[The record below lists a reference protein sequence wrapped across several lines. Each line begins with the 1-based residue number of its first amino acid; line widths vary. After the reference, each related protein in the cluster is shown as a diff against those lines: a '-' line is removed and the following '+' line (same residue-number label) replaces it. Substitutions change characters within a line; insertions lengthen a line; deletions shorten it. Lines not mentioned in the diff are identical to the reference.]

1 MMRNLLSVL
10 LCLHWAVVFAVM
22 AAVCLPGEN
31 AMSAAIFGVALPMPV
46 GASGMAVSTILA
58 LAFSLA
64 GALQLSAMLAA
75 GIGDGEGADDVLR
88 LAYTVGCLV
97 LTLLLLAGLA
107 DPASGLMP
115 AVAAHQAA
123 LLASWLAVR
132 TERQAATAADPDLGR
147 AAARTIAASAA
158 CGSVLARIAGRAP
171 SRQEPR

>member
-1 MMRNLLSVL
+1 MMRNLLSIV

-22 AAVCLPGEN
+22 AAVCLPGEHV
-31 AMSAAIFGVALPMPV
+31 MSAAVFGVALPVPV
-46 GASGMAVSTILA
+46 GASGIAVSTILA

-64 GALQLSAMLAA
+64 SALQLWAMLAV

-88 LAYTVGCLV
+88 LAYTVGCVV
-97 LTLLLLAGLA
+97 LALLLVAGLA
-107 DPASGLMP
+107 DPANGLMP

-132 TERQAATAADPDLGR
+132 AERQAATAADPDLGR
-147 AAARTIAASAA
+147 GAARTIAASAA
-158 CGSVLARIAGRAP
+158 HGSALARISGRAP